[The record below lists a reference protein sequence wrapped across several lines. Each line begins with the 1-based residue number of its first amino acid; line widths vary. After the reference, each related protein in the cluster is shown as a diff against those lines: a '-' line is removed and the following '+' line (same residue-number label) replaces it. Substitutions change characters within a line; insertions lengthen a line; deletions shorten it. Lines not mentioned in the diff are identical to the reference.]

1 MLVLTIVVA
10 AAAATHSQVAR
21 VFEALAAGERHGIVK
36 GVKHTEGRRQRP
48 APLNTVE
55 LLKVPQSP
63 NADTPPT
70 LRDELFTPLLLC
82 WCRQRVGRWGLAL
95 QRQ

>member
-1 MLVLTIVVA
+1 MLALTVV

-55 LLKVPQSP
+55 LLKVPQPP
-63 NADTPPT
+63 NADPPPT
-70 LRDELFTPLLLC
+70 LCAVLFTPLLLC
-82 WCRQRVGRWGLAL
+82 WCRQRVGHWGLAL